1 MFSFPNHKH
10 KSQGDITCKEEAC
23 RVKERKKVLPSYS
36 KVLSRVGSAKLLFR
50 FHRLTGRPLGY
61 PLNASDFPM
70 IAFYNRKGYANM
82 LP

>member
-10 KSQGDITCKEEAC
+10 KSQGDITCKEAC
-23 RVKERKKVLPSYS
+23 RVKERKVLQSYS

-50 FHRLTGRPLGY
+50 FDRLTGRPLGY

-70 IAFYNRKGYANM
+70 VAFYNRKGYANM